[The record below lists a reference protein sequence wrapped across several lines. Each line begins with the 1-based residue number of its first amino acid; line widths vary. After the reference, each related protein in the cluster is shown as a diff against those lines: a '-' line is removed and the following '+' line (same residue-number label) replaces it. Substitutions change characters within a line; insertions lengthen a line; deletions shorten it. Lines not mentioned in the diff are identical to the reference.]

1 MSDLDEAALALSQSR
16 SGRMADRSHLMS
28 QNPLGWQDGV
38 SVQQLPHIHEESK
51 YQVAPTYCRDDNAA
65 RILVADRH

>member
-1 MSDLDEAALALSQSR
+1 
-16 SGRMADRSHLMS
+16 MADRSHLMS